1 MPYVQ
6 PNSTVWVFRGV
17 PLDKGYNHTVEFTS
31 SSAQH
36 QYFVGTSG
44 CLVKTFTPQTYQR
57 VNRNRVRVACNANE
71 LLDINY
77 MIFRNVRT
85 EGKSKDFYCFVD
97 TVEYVNE
104 NCTEIEYTID
114 VMQTYWFDFE
124 LGSCFVEREHTETDV
139 IGDNLVPENLEIGE
153 SVINNVTDIKFPYM
167 LGALITSKPLPTE
180 IDAIPAIGSGS
191 SGVTIKIKETWSP
204 ISEYAP
210 AGIPNQLYY
219 YCGFPCSQ
227 EDCKN
232 FWVQNHGNYDMQ
244 DIYITNTTDWY
255 STLGQVL
262 ISIGNGLVH
271 DFSID
276 DIVDCYM
283 YPAQLNFVPNI
294 NTAKNEGYRE
304 GLAKTLYTTSYRPT
318 SFILNNKEYVPIN
331 QKLFTYPYVSLLLSN
346 NTGNT
351 AEFRFEDFSYGTP
364 AFGLIGN
371 YTSSPTVSL
380 YPREYKNV
388 EEYYDGGLT
397 LSKFPQPAYSGTQFS
412 RWIEQ
417 NRNSLGFSML
427 TSVLMGGFNLS
438 KSASKPKIQTEY
450 GLSLASS
457 VGNAVAKV
465 ADLNNAPPQVQSQ
478 VVSDSLNT
486 AMNRTGYRFYSMSI
500 KPEFAEIVDN
510 YFTMFGYAI
519 NKVKVPNIKND
530 NAKLRPYWNYVKT
543 KGCIIHPNRNSV
555 FPTGLPSDAEN
566 KIAQIF
572 DNGITFWNWENG
584 FNVIGD
590 YTLDNSP
597 T

>member
-17 PLDKGYNHTVEFTS
+17 PLDKGYNHTIEFTS

-104 NCTEIEYTID
+104 NCSDIEYTID

-139 IGDNLVPENLEIGE
+139 IGDNLVPENLETGDT
-153 SVINNVTDIKFPYM
+153 VINRVDDIKFPYM
-167 LGALITSKPLPTE
+167 LGALITSKPLPEE
-180 IDAIPAIGSGS
+180 IEFPTIEGSGDT
-191 SGVTIKIKETWSP
+191 GIVMKIKETWGHL
-204 ISEYAP
+204 SEHAP

-219 YCGFPCSQ
+219 YCGFACSQ

-232 FWVQNHGNYDMQ
+232 FWVENHGSYDMQ
-244 DIYITNTTDWY
+244 DIFITDLPNWY
-255 STLGQVL
+255 CTLGQVL
-262 ISIGNGLVH
+262 TMIGNGVVRN
-271 DFSID
+271 FSID

-283 YPAQLNFVPNI
+283 YPAVLNFVPNI
-294 NTAKNEGYRE
+294 NTAKNAGYRE
-304 GLAKTLYTTSYRPT
+304 GIAKALYSASFRPT
-318 SFILNNKEYVPIN
+318 SFVSKNKEYVPKN
-331 QKLFTYPYVSLLLSN
+331 KKLFTYPYVSLTVSN
-346 NTGNT
+346 NIGNT
-351 AEFRFEDFSYGTP
+351 ADFRFEDFLYNAPT
-364 AFGLIGN
+364 FGLIGN

-380 YPREYKNV
+380 YPRDYKNV

-427 TSVLMGGFNLS
+427 TSVLMGGLNFGMNTS
-438 KSASKPKIQTEY
+438 NPRIQAEH
-450 GLSLASS
+450 GMSLVSS
-457 VGNAVAKV
+457 VGSSVAKIS
-465 ADLNNAPPQVQSQ
+465 DLNNAPPQVQSQ
-478 VVSDSLNT
+478 IVSDSLNT
-486 AMNRTGYRFYSMSI
+486 GMDRTGYRFYSMTI
-500 KPEFAEIVDN
+500 KPEFAEIIDN

-519 NKVKVPNIKND
+519 NKVKVPNIKNE

-543 KGCIIHPNRNSV
+543 KGCIIHPNRSSTL
-555 FPTGLPSDAEN
+555 PKGLPSDAEN
-566 KIAQIF
+566 QIAKIF

-584 FNVIGD
+584 FGVVGD
-590 YTLDNSP
+590 YTLDNKP
-597 T
+597 V